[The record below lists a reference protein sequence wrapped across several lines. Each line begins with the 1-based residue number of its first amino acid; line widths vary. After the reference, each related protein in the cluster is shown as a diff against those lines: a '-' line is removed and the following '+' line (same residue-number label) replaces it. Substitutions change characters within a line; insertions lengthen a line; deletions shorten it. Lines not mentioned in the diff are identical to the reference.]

1 MKNNS
6 EIMSEARAALNGKWR
21 FATGTFFVMTLILIG
36 ASLIP
41 IAGTIL
47 SLLITG
53 PLVVGAA
60 FVGLKIYKNEAA
72 ETNDLFFA
80 FKHSFTNSVLAY
92 LLMAVFILLR
102 FLLLIVPGI
111 IAALAYSQTYFIL
124 AENQSMDA
132 YDAILKSKK
141 MMMGYK
147 WQYFKV
153 GVRLFG
159 LGILCLFT
167 LGIGFLWLAPYQYV
181 VYAKFYEELKSVNA

>member
-6 EIMSEARAALNGKWR
+6 EIMSEARAALNGKWS
-21 FATGTFFVMTLILIG
+21 FAIGTFFVMTLILIG

-41 IAGTIL
+41 IVGTIL

-60 FVGLKIYKNEAA
+60 FVGLKVYKNEAA

-124 AENQSMDA
+124 AENPSMDS

-153 GVRLFG
+153 GLRLFG

>member
-1 MKNNS
+1 
-6 EIMSEARAALNGKWR
+6 MSEARAALNGKWP
-21 FATGTFFVMTLILIG
+21 FAIGTFFVMTLILIG

-60 FVGLKIYKNEAA
+60 FLGLKIYKNEAA

-102 FLLLIVPGI
+102 FLAI
-111 IAALAYSQTYFIL
+111 ALATSFKSIVFPWWECVVVELNISRLEVFTGVW
-124 AENQSMDA
+124 SMFS
-132 YDAILKSKK
+132 I
-141 MMMGYK
+141 
-147 WQYFKV
+147 
-153 GVRLFG
+153 GVER
-159 LGILCLFT
+159 
-167 LGIGFLWLAPYQYV
+167 IGAVEPQALQ
-181 VYAKFYEELKSVNA
+181 

>member
-1 MKNNS
+1 
-6 EIMSEARAALNGKWR
+6 MSEARAALNGKWP
-21 FATGTFFVMTLILIG
+21 FAIGTFFVMPLILIG

-41 IAGTIL
+41 IVGTIL

-53 PLVVGAA
+53 PLVVGAT
-60 FVGLKIYKNEAA
+60 FLGLKIYKNEAA

-124 AENQSMDA
+124 AENPSMDA

-153 GVRLFG
+153 GLRLFG

>member
-6 EIMSEARAALNGKWR
+6 EIMSEARAALNGKWP
-21 FATGTFFVMTLILIG
+21 FAIGTFFVMTLILIG

-41 IAGTIL
+41 VAGTIL

-60 FVGLKIYKNEAA
+60 FLGLKIYKNEAA

-80 FKHSFTNSVLAY
+80 FKHSFTNSALAY
-92 LLMAVFILLR
+92 MLMAVFILLR

-124 AENQSMDA
+124 AENPSMDA
-132 YDAILKSKK
+132 YDAILKSKT
-141 MMMGYK
+141 MMQGYK
-147 WQYFKV
+147 WQYFKL
-153 GVRLFG
+153 GLRLFG
-159 LGILCLFT
+159 LGILCIFT
-167 LGIGFLWLAPYQYV
+167 LGIGFLWLTPYQYV
-181 VYAKFYEELKSVNA
+181 VYAKFYEEIKLVNA